1 MNIDFDVSQN
11 VTAEFGVGQREG
23 EVAQYYL
30 MPVDDTVQDAL
41 LREAEST
48 ITSIAQ
54 MTTSTA
60 RMTAHTPHFDPSE
73 KYGNKEYVVLPLQ
86 HELAASLAELHEV
99 DNLPLTTPQLESL
112 RNAHCYFLRGTDSNG
127 RRLTAL
133 NRASQFKATLG
144 RQGRLLMLFSDALQV
159 IPDPVMQLNA
169 GFDIVIDSEFI
180 HILHPASFRALG
192 NIDKAIAEAVP
203 QNVRVL
209 SQAAFFVDWSNIEE
223 YAVRHSRAASLLAS
237 IRTQGY
243 AEYLDKAA
251 LKSLC
256 QRQGVS
262 IDASQS
268 QIVVPKEK
276 IIPFLEVMDRRRYE
290 IGLVPNRPEQYKAT
304 SRTRVGG
311 SGT

>member
-1 MNIDFDVSQN
+1 MNVDFDMSQN

-23 EVAQYYL
+23 DTVQFFL

-48 ITSIAQ
+48 MTSIA
-54 MTTSTA
+54 SIA
-60 RMTAHTPHFDPSE
+60 PMTANAPHFDPSE

-86 HELAASLAELHEV
+86 HELAAFLAELHEA
-99 DNLPLTTPQLESL
+99 DNLSLTTPKLESL
-112 RNAHCYFLRGTDSNG
+112 RNAYCYFLRGTDRNG

-159 IPDPVMQLNA
+159 IPDPVMQLNV

-192 NIDKAIAEAVP
+192 NIDEAIAQAVP
-203 QNVRVL
+203 QNVNAI
-209 SQAAFFVDWSNIEE
+209 SQVASYVDWSNIEE
-223 YAVRHSRAASLLAS
+223 YAVGHSRAASLLAS

-243 AEYLDKAA
+243 AGNLDQAA
-251 LKSLC
+251 LQSLC
-256 QRQGVS
+256 RRTGVALETYQGQV
-262 IDASQS
+262 
-268 QIVVPKEK
+268 VVPKEQ
-276 IIPFLEVMDRRRYE
+276 IISFLEVIDRRRYE
-290 IGLVPNRPEQYKAT
+290 IGLVPNRPEQYKAS
-304 SRTRVGG
+304 SRTRVR
-311 SGT
+311 